1 MLNKKEWIA
10 LAAYLECAGVVILT
24 FCLGLSLAWCISE
37 ARARLLK
44 QPPPQRIWS
53 IIGRIWDNL
62 DPFVSRC
69 RSMSRFCKEFSVN
82 LLVWAHFQLAFALL
96 RHDIFPA
103 SSVQII
109 DCSHFILVFIAA
121 GRCFQAACEDLE
133 SNLIRWLN
141 SKYVNLLKKL
151 WLLLNWMAIGF
162 RCVDFVPSYLIWP
175 MDCIT
180 VAHALRAI
188 SHLINFLFGLRM
200 QEELVT
206 LRHPWVRRFEPEL
219 YNPRTISPR
228 NNTIERLGFQAI
240 HFPHFGSPTLLYYWG
255 FVPFLPAVL
264 LRKAVS
270 IWTDDKHILRSFF
283 NLGGLFAMVPVLS
296 TLVTIIL
303 SSNLYSDLDKQ
314 HQIWFLFLMINIY
327 FTFEMVPIIHL
338 AQFALEERS
347 SYGWSNIK

>member
-1 MLNKKEWIA
+1 MLNKEEWIA
-10 LAAYLECAGVVILT
+10 LAVFLECAGVVILIC
-24 FCLGLSLAWCISE
+24 CLGLSLAWCISE

-103 SSVQII
+103 SSVRIV
-109 DCSHFILVFIAA
+109 DHSNFILVFIAA

-141 SKYVNLLKKL
+141 PKYVSLLKKL

-162 RCVDFVPSYLIWP
+162 RCVDFVPSYLSWP
-175 MDCIT
+175 MDCIAVT
-180 VAHALRAI
+180 HTLRAI
-188 SHLINFLFGLRM
+188 SHLINFVFGLRM
-200 QEELVT
+200 QEELVALT
-206 LRHPWVRRFEPEL
+206 HPWVRRFEPEL
-219 YNPRTISPR
+219 YNPRTVSPR
-228 NNTIERLGFQAI
+228 NNMIERLGFEGVN
-240 HFPHFGSPTLLYYWG
+240 FVHFGSPTLHFLCF
-255 FVPFLPAVL
+255 FVPFLSGILPQIAVF
-264 LRKAVS
+264 
-270 IWTDDKHILRSFF
+270 IWPVDKHILPSFL
-283 NLGGLFAMVPVLS
+283 NLATFSAGVPVLS
-296 TLVTIIL
+296 TAAISIL
-303 SSNLYSDLDKQ
+303 SSNRHSDLVKQ
-314 HQIWFLFLMINIY
+314 ILIWFVFLIMNFHFMIATIPV
-327 FTFEMVPIIHL
+327 THL
-338 AQFALEERS
+338 AQFALKDRS